1 MSFLNTQIALMKR
14 KINRHAQNV
23 AQVKYEIWIQG
34 GPPPDYQRLFTAGA
48 QVCLRDAQRL
58 KNLPRGALQL
68 VITTEPAEPAVYDSD
83 EESGMY
89 SSTDEE

>member
-14 KINRHAQNV
+14 IKNHPQNV

-34 GPPPDYQRLFTAGA
+34 GPPPDFQRLFTAGA
-48 QVCLRDAQRL
+48 QVCLRDPQKL
-58 KNLPRGALQL
+58 QNLPKGPLQL
-68 VITTEPAEPAVYDSD
+68 VITTQPAEPAVYDSD

>member
-1 MSFLNTQIALMKR
+1 MKR
-14 KINRHAQNV
+14 IINRFAQNV

-34 GPPPDYQRLFTAGA
+34 GPAPSFQRLFSAGG
-48 QVCLRDAQRL
+48 QVCLRDPQRL
-58 KNLPRGALQL
+58 QNLPKGPLQL

-89 SSTDEE
+89 SSSDVD